1 MWGSGGGGWGGVSW
15 EIVSFQFVCA
25 EVQLELNSPAAAS
38 RSLCAQRSFPLPLWV
53 QWTLN
58 VPWAI
63 FHILVIPLQAFI
75 FTVLTV
81 VYLSAAHEDH

>member
-1 MWGSGGGGWGGVSW
+1 LIPCNLILETIALVAKPFSLALRLFGNMYAG
-15 EIVSFQFVCA
+15 
-25 EVQLELNSPAAAS
+25 EVVFILIAL
-38 RSLCAQRSFPLPLWV
+38 LPLWV